1 MRAKT
6 ETLVLHGLV
15 AGLVGYGTVVV
26 FQAIVNL
33 IVGRSIFYTAA
44 ALGAALF
51 GDGTSGGAVD
61 VAIGPVVTYNA
72 VHLLFFLA
80 LGLFGVFVVAETERF
95 PVLWFL
101 GFLSVVVVA
110 GWALMAVFLFASPV
124 FGGAWWQLVVA
135 SLLAAVLMSWY
146 LLARHPYLRREL
158 GDIVKSQLH
167 V

>member
-1 MRAKT
+1 M
-6 ETLVLHGLV
+6 
-15 AGLVGYGTVVV
+15 
-26 FQAIVNL
+26 
-33 IVGRSIFYTAA
+33 
-44 ALGAALF
+44 
-51 GDGTSGGAVD
+51 
-61 VAIGPVVTYNA
+61 TYNA

-80 LGLFGVFVVAETERF
+80 LGLFGVFVVAETERV

-146 LLARHPYLRREL
+146 LLARHPYLRRQL
-158 GDIVKSQLH
+158 GDIMKSQLH